1 MKTNPQTTIDRK
13 DLNLRLGIKSS
24 LYNLRSVIALLYA
37 LYVANGKQSRVN
49 YSKEVVMDGI
59 TKLELETSLLSPLA
73 SILNVENPS
82 DLKVNDN
89 PLFKAQMESLQV
101 GIELFFK
108 LGKVLFT
115 NNSLV
120 SSCERKG
127 GHRYQKY
134 IEFSSN
140 MQLLD
145 LFLSQYADELPAFL
159 MKWLGNEDYEV
170 EEINNGVK
178 KILTILTEETQF
190 KIKTS
195 GGDVIFQQEGVY
207 KEIAD
212 GNTVENSSQEN
223 VGPFRVLKSFIK
235 EGLHPYI
242 KDSNDGFVAI
252 NLDNTTREYFKMVST
267 CLDLIPKRT
276 TITADEQ
283 SSTLVTT
290 NDSLTEYQTIFYGCP
305 GTGKSHMVEGIV
317 RSAGE
322 VVPKEDTSESR
333 NIKFH
338 EYLRNQ
344 PYFSTG
350 DTYHFALR
358 NKGQK
363 GLYTILKK
371 EKWIEGDIESCF
383 DITDVNVW
391 DEIENKIKELHPFHN
406 EYYED
411 ITLHAIDYYIKFLSE
426 KEDVKVNTLFR
437 TTFHPDSDYAS
448 FVGCYKPTMIE
459 GEDNENRISYEFVPQ
474 VFTNAYVR
482 AWELYNSG
490 SKENVYLVIE
500 EINRG
505 NCAQI
510 FGDLFQL
517 LDRYEDG
524 DKAGFSKY
532 EVDPDADLSQYLI
545 GLFDKHHCAKKLC
558 LPPNLH
564 ILATMNTSDQS
575 LFPMDS
581 AFKRRWSWKYVPIDY
596 EHKASS
602 KYTITIGDRTYS
614 WNKFLQDVNER
625 IKTITQ
631 SEDKQIGNFF
641 IAHADIKQDEFINK
655 VMFYLWSEICK
666 DNYKTRDNFFRNRN
680 NKDEEFS
687 FNDLFGK
694 DATALL
700 QGFMAYI
707 AGEDA
712 KVVEEQEESHEV
724 EG

>member
-267 CLDLIPKRT
+267 CLDLIPKRA

-305 GTGKSHMVEGIV
+305 GTGKSHRVEQILNNASKGV
-317 RSAGE
+317 VKVAETAENRSLNFHQYL
-322 VVPKEDTSESR
+322 KE
-333 NIKFH
+333 
-338 EYLRNQ
+338 Q

-350 DTYHFALR
+350 DAYHIALR
-358 NKGQK
+358 SRGKKSLYNVILER
-363 GLYTILKK
+363 GLAVGIN
-371 EKWIEGDIESCF
+371 SCF
-383 DITDVNVW
+383 DITD
-391 DEIENKIKELHPFHN
+391 IETLKNIQQSIKENNPFPPRHQ
-406 EYYED
+406 EAVY
-411 ITLHAIDYYIKFLSE
+411 AIEYYIKFLEE
-426 KEDVKVNTLFR
+426 KPSVQLDTEFR

-448 FVGCYKPTMIE
+448 FVGCYKPTMVE

-524 DKAGFSKY
+524 EKAGFSKY

-545 GLFDKHHCAKKLC
+545 GLFDKHRCAKKLC
-558 LPPNLH
+558 LPPNLI

-596 EHKASS
+596 EHKDSS

-641 IAHADIKQDEFINK
+641 IAHAVIKQDEFINK

>member
-1 MKTNPQTTIDRK
+1 MADSHLQVNHDGSLEIRKTVLWGTSEADRKEVLLQIFSQPNWRVDRLDHIDGSFWKVETSSHDISYKINLYVSSVRDEARQPDEYKMQLGAIDPIDEDGWITLIMGVYTISHGAVPNEYILSAYNKDRFTFRTNPSIRGTRTIGLQKAKILGLYKTDISYLFRPEFIYFYLQNQEL
-13 DLNLRLGIKSS
+13 LNGDT
-24 LYNLRSVIALLYA
+24 
-37 LYVANGKQSRVN
+37 G
-49 YSKEVVMDGI
+49 D
-59 TKLELETSLLSPLA
+59 
-73 SILNVENPS
+73 NVENTE
-82 DLKVNDN
+82 N
-89 PLFKAQMESLQV
+89 
-101 GIELFFK
+101 IED
-108 LGKVLFT
+108 
-115 NNSLV
+115 
-120 SSCERKG
+120 
-127 GHRYQKY
+127 H
-134 IEFSSN
+134 
-140 MQLLD
+140 
-145 LFLSQYADELPAFL
+145 
-159 MKWLGNEDYEV
+159 NEAN
-170 EEINNGVK
+170 I
-178 KILTILTEETQF
+178 
-190 KIKTS
+190 
-195 GGDVIFQQEGVY
+195 
-207 KEIAD
+207 
-212 GNTVENSSQEN
+212 
-223 VGPFRVLKSFIK
+223 
-235 EGLHPYI
+235 
-242 KDSNDGFVAI
+242 
-252 NLDNTTREYFKMVST
+252 
-267 CLDLIPKRT
+267 
-276 TITADEQ
+276 
-283 SSTLVTT
+283 
-290 NDSLTEYQTIFYGCP
+290 QTIFYGCP
-305 GTGKSHMVEGIV
+305 GTGKSHRVEQILKSASKGV
-317 RSAGE
+317 VKVAETTENRSLNFHQYL
-322 VVPKEDTSESR
+322 KE
-333 NIKFH
+333 
-338 EYLRNQ
+338 Q

-350 DTYHFALR
+350 DAYHIALKSR
-358 NKGQK
+358 GKKSLYNVILER
-363 GLYTILKK
+363 GLADGIN
-371 EKWIEGDIESCF
+371 SCF
-383 DITDVNVW
+383 DITD
-391 DEIENKIKELHPFHN
+391 IETLKKIQRSINENNPFPPRHQ
-406 EYYED
+406 EAVY
-411 ITLHAIDYYIKFLSE
+411 AIEYYIKFLEE
-426 KEDVKVNTLFR
+426 KPSVQLDTEFR

-524 DKAGFSKY
+524 EKAGFSKY

-545 GLFDKHHCAKKLC
+545 GLFDKQHCAKKLC
-558 LPPNLH
+558 LPPNLI

-596 EHKASS
+596 EHKDSS

-625 IKTITQ
+625 IKAITQ

-641 IAHADIKQDEFINK
+641 IAHAVIKQDEFINK

>member
-89 PLFKAQMESLQV
+89 PLFKAQIESLQV

-267 CLDLIPKRT
+267 CLDLIPKRA
-276 TITADEQ
+276 TITVDEQ

-305 GTGKSHMVEGIV
+305 GTGKSHRVGQILNNASKGVVKVAETAEN
-317 RSAGE
+317 RSLNFHQYL
-322 VVPKEDTSESR
+322 KE
-333 NIKFH
+333 
-338 EYLRNQ
+338 Q

-350 DTYHFALR
+350 DAYHIALR
-358 NKGQK
+358 SRGKKSLYNVILER
-363 GLYTILKK
+363 GLAVGIN
-371 EKWIEGDIESCF
+371 SCF
-383 DITDVNVW
+383 DITD
-391 DEIENKIKELHPFHN
+391 IETLKNIQQSIKENNPFPPRHQ
-406 EYYED
+406 EAVY
-411 ITLHAIDYYIKFLSE
+411 AIEYYIKFLEE
-426 KEDVKVNTLFR
+426 KPSVQLDTEFR

-448 FVGCYKPTMIE
+448 FVGCYKPTMVE

-524 DKAGFSKY
+524 EKAGFSKY

-545 GLFDKHHCAKKLC
+545 GLFDKHRCAKKLS
-558 LPPNLH
+558 LPPNLI

-596 EHKASS
+596 KHKDSS
-602 KYTITIGDRTYS
+602 KFTITIDDRTYS

-712 KVVEEQEESHEV
+712 KVVEEQEETQEV

>member
-24 LYNLRSVIALLYA
+24 LYNLRSVVALLYA
-37 LYVANGKQSRVN
+37 LYLANGKRSGVD
-49 YSKEVVMDGI
+49 YSQEKVDEGGV
-59 TKLELETSLLSPLA
+59 TKLELNPSLLVPLV
-73 SILNVENPS
+73 SVMNVEDTA
-82 DLKVNDN
+82 DLKVDAN

-101 GIELFFK
+101 GIELFLK
-108 LGKVLFT
+108 LGKVSFA
-115 NNSLV
+115 NNELSA
-120 SSCERKG
+120 SCERTG
-127 GHRYQKY
+127 GHRYHKY

-140 MQLLD
+140 IQILD
-145 LFLSQYADELPAFL
+145 LFLSQHIDEQPAFL
-159 MKWLGNEDYEV
+159 KKWLNNEIYATK
-170 EEINNGVK
+170 EIEDGVK
-178 KILTILTEETQF
+178 KILTIFTEETQF
-190 KIKTS
+190 KIKTP
-195 GGDVIFQQEGVY
+195 GGDVVFQQEGIY
-207 KEIAD
+207 KEIAA

-242 KDSNDGFVAI
+242 KDSDEGFVAI
-252 NLDNTTREYFKMVST
+252 NMDSPSTEYFKMVST
-267 CLDLIPKRT
+267 SLDLIPKRT
-276 TITADEQ
+276 TITTDE
-283 SSTLVTT
+283 TPNMPATD
-290 NDSLTEYQTIFYGCP
+290 NDASMAYQTIFYGCP
-305 GTGKSHMVEGIV
+305 GTGKSHRVEQILKSASKGV
-317 RSAGE
+317 VKAAETAENRSLNFHQYL
-322 VVPKEDTSESR
+322 KE
-333 NIKFH
+333 
-338 EYLRNQ
+338 Q

-350 DTYHFALR
+350 YAYHIALR
-358 NKGQK
+358 SRGKKSLYNVILER
-363 GLYTILKK
+363 GLADGI
-371 EKWIEGDIESCF
+371 DSCF
-383 DITDVNVW
+383 DITDIATLKKVQQSIMEDN
-391 DEIENKIKELHPFHN
+391 PFLPQHQDAVYAL
-406 EYYED
+406 E
-411 ITLHAIDYYIKFLSE
+411 YYIKFLEE
-426 KEDVKVNTLFR
+426 KPSVQLDTEFR

-448 FVGCYKPTMIE
+448 FVGCYKPTMAE
-459 GEDNENRISYEFVPQ
+459 GENNDTRISYSFVPQ

-524 DKAGFSKY
+524 EKAGFSKY

-558 LPPNLH
+558 LPPNLI

-596 EHKASS
+596 EHEDSS
-602 KYTITIGDRTYS
+602 RFTITIGDRSYS
-614 WNKFLQDVNER
+614 WNKFLQDVNQR
-625 IKTITQ
+625 IKSVTQ

-680 NKDEEFS
+680 NNDEEFS
-687 FNDLFGK
+687 FNDLFSK
-694 DATALL
+694 DAPALL

-712 KVVEEQEESHEV
+712 QVVEELQEV
-724 EG
+724 ER

>member
-1 MKTNPQTTIDRK
+1 MKYLSLKTVVNAYTSNMKTTRNK
-13 DLNLRLGIKSS
+13 LWGVLGILSAIPMEVKAGVSYAFATASVSEKLESIFNLSSNKKNYTSSDNWYVMFSKSWIEKIQEQMLKGKGLPKALDVAVWLLRNESFDDNATDADILQRFVSNIHISQSDLES
-24 LYNLRSVIALLYA
+24 LFDVKPGEVHFVDEKYSEEDLLAEIKSILKTDSVSVNVTAEGDFVAANPGELSRAPFVQPLYA
-37 LYVANGKQSRVN
+37 SQKIQECMLITPFDFTEEYISTGVN
-49 YSKEVVMDGI
+49 IE
-59 TKLELETSLLSPLA
+59 KLEGGS
-73 SILNVENPS
+73 N
-82 DLKVNDN
+82 ND
-89 PLFKAQMESLQV
+89 K
-101 GIELFFK
+101 
-108 LGKVLFT
+108 
-115 NNSLV
+115 
-120 SSCERKG
+120 
-127 GHRYQKY
+127 
-134 IEFSSN
+134 
-140 MQLLD
+140 
-145 LFLSQYADELPAFL
+145 
-159 MKWLGNEDYEV
+159 
-170 EEINNGVK
+170 
-178 KILTILTEETQF
+178 
-190 KIKTS
+190 
-195 GGDVIFQQEGVY
+195 
-207 KEIAD
+207 
-212 GNTVENSSQEN
+212 
-223 VGPFRVLKSFIK
+223 
-235 EGLHPYI
+235 
-242 KDSNDGFVAI
+242 
-252 NLDNTTREYFKMVST
+252 
-267 CLDLIPKRT
+267 
-276 TITADEQ
+276 
-283 SSTLVTT
+283 
-290 NDSLTEYQTIFYGCP
+290 QTIFYGCP
-305 GTGKSHMVEGIV
+305 GTGKSHTVAKILKNASKGVVKVAETTEN
-317 RSAGE
+317 RSLNFHQYL
-322 VVPKEDTSESR
+322 KE
-333 NIKFH
+333 
-338 EYLRNQ
+338 Q

-350 DTYHFALR
+350 DAYHFALKSR
-358 NKGQK
+358 GKKSLYNVILER
-363 GLYTILKK
+363 GLADGIN
-371 EKWIEGDIESCF
+371 SCF
-383 DITDVNVW
+383 DITD
-391 DEIENKIKELHPFHN
+391 IETLKKIQRSINENNPFPPRHQ
-406 EYYED
+406 EAVY
-411 ITLHAIDYYIKFLSE
+411 AIEYYIKFLEE
-426 KEDVKVNTLFR
+426 KPSVQLDTEFR

-596 EHKASS
+596 EHKDSS

>member
-24 LYNLRSVIALLYA
+24 LYNLRSVVALLYA
-37 LYVANGKQSRVN
+37 LYVANGKQSKVN
-49 YSKEVVMDGI
+49 YSKEVVGQDGV

-73 SILNVENPS
+73 SVLNVENPL
-82 DLKVNDN
+82 DLKANDN

-145 LFLSQYADELPAFL
+145 LFLSQYTDDLPAFL
-159 MKWLGNEDYEV
+159 TKWLSNEDYEV
-170 EEINNGVK
+170 EKINNGVK

-242 KDSNDGFVAI
+242 KDSNDGFAAI
-252 NLDNTTREYFKMVST
+252 NLDNTTQEYFKMVST
-267 CLDLIPKRT
+267 CLDLIPKRA
-276 TITADEQ
+276 TITTDEP
-283 SSTLVTT
+283 SSTPVTT
-290 NDSLTEYQTIFYGCP
+290 NDLLTEYQTIFYGCP
-305 GTGKSHMVEGIV
+305 GTGKSHWVEQILKSASKAV
-317 RSAGE
+317 VKVAETAENRSLNFHQYL
-322 VVPKEDTSESR
+322 KE
-333 NIKFH
+333 
-338 EYLRNQ
+338 Q
-344 PYFSTG
+344 PYFRTG
-350 DTYHFALR
+350 DAYHFAIKSQGKKSLCNVIKER
-358 NKGQK
+358 
-363 GLYTILKK
+363 GLA
-371 EKWIEGDIESCF
+371 GDIDSCF
-383 DITDVNVW
+383 DITDVATLKK
-391 DEIENKIKELHPFHN
+391 IHQSIKENNPFLPQHQ
-406 EYYED
+406 EPVYALE
-411 ITLHAIDYYIKFLSE
+411 YYIKFLEE
-426 KEDVKVNTLFR
+426 KPKVQLDTEFR

-459 GEDNENRISYEFVPQ
+459 GENDENRISYAFVPQ

-524 DKAGFSKY
+524 EKTGFSKY
-532 EVDPDADLSQYLI
+532 KVDPDADLSEYLVGI
-545 GLFDKHHCAKKLC
+545 FDKHDCAKKLC
-558 LPPNLH
+558 LPPNLI

-596 EHKASS
+596 EHEDSS
-602 KYTITIGDRTYS
+602 KFTITIGDRSYS

-694 DATALL
+694 GATALL

-712 KVVEEQEESHEV
+712 VVEEEAQEVQEV
-724 EG
+724 NG

>member
-1 MKTNPQTTIDRK
+1 MADSHLQVNHDGSLEIRKTVLWGTSEADRKEVLLQIFSQPNWRVDRLDHIDGSFWKVETSSHDISYKINLYVSSVRDEARQPDEYKMQLGAIDPIDEDGWITLIMGVYTISHGAVPNEYILSAYNKDRFTFRTNPSIRGTRTIGLQKAKILGLYKTDISYLFRPEFIYFYLQNQEL
-13 DLNLRLGIKSS
+13 LNGDT
-24 LYNLRSVIALLYA
+24 
-37 LYVANGKQSRVN
+37 G
-49 YSKEVVMDGI
+49 D
-59 TKLELETSLLSPLA
+59 
-73 SILNVENPS
+73 NVENTE
-82 DLKVNDN
+82 N
-89 PLFKAQMESLQV
+89 
-101 GIELFFK
+101 IE
-108 LGKVLFT
+108 
-115 NNSLV
+115 
-120 SSCERKG
+120 
-127 GHRYQKY
+127 
-134 IEFSSN
+134 
-140 MQLLD
+140 D
-145 LFLSQYADELPAFL
+145 P
-159 MKWLGNEDYEV
+159 NEAN
-170 EEINNGVK
+170 I
-178 KILTILTEETQF
+178 
-190 KIKTS
+190 
-195 GGDVIFQQEGVY
+195 
-207 KEIAD
+207 
-212 GNTVENSSQEN
+212 
-223 VGPFRVLKSFIK
+223 
-235 EGLHPYI
+235 
-242 KDSNDGFVAI
+242 
-252 NLDNTTREYFKMVST
+252 
-267 CLDLIPKRT
+267 
-276 TITADEQ
+276 
-283 SSTLVTT
+283 
-290 NDSLTEYQTIFYGCP
+290 QTIFYGCP
-305 GTGKSHMVEGIV
+305 GTGKSHRVEQILKSASKGV
-317 RSAGE
+317 VKVAETTENRSLNFHQYL
-322 VVPKEDTSESR
+322 KE
-333 NIKFH
+333 
-338 EYLRNQ
+338 Q

-350 DTYHFALR
+350 DAYHIALKSR
-358 NKGQK
+358 GKKSLYNVILER
-363 GLYTILKK
+363 GLADGIN
-371 EKWIEGDIESCF
+371 SCF
-383 DITDVNVW
+383 DITD
-391 DEIENKIKELHPFHN
+391 IETLKKIQRSINENNPFPPRHQ
-406 EYYED
+406 EAVY
-411 ITLHAIDYYIKFLSE
+411 AIEYYIKFLEE
-426 KEDVKVNTLFR
+426 KPSVQLDTEFR

-524 DKAGFSKY
+524 EKAGFSKY

-545 GLFDKHHCAKKLC
+545 GLFDKQHCAKKLC
-558 LPPNLH
+558 LPPNLI

-596 EHKASS
+596 EHKDSS

-625 IKTITQ
+625 IKAITQ

-641 IAHADIKQDEFINK
+641 IAHAVIKQDEFINK